1 MLDQATLRRAVAVF
15 SFRDGRDSRLLVRF
29 KAIAQ
34 NLECKSG
41 VLGQE
46 REFGTGARQLVR
58 ATGKLMVRACK
69 RFDGAPPPSG
79 SARAGRK
86 PFLKKDLLTHLRK
99 TVVGLTCDA
108 AADEVLSAEMMRDP
122 N

>member
-1 MLDQATLRRAVAVF
+1 
-15 SFRDGRDSRLLVRF
+15 
-29 KAIAQ
+29 
-34 NLECKSG
+34 
-41 VLGQE
+41 
-46 REFGTGARQLVR
+46 
-58 ATGKLMVRACK
+58 MVRACK

-108 AADEVLSAEMMRDP
+108 AADEVLSAEIMRNP
-122 N
+122 NLANMRAAITPNLRCIIWDKAHASRRLISRPSNADDYS